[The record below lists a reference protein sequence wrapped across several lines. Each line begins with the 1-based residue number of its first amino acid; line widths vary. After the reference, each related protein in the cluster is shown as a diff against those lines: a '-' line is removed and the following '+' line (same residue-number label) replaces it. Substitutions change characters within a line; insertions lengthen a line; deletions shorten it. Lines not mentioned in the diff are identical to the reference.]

1 MYSKGLRDAVARLLV
16 VEPQR
21 RASVQ
26 EILSMEAVAANR
38 NQIPQA
44 PPAAGEAIVSGV
56 DIVRTIQVPHR
67 FNDLTKALPPSRY
80 DKPLGNPNPYPNP
93 NPNSNPNPNPNPNPT
108 PTLTLTRCADYGE
121 LRASMAAGLARPAS
135 APSGSA
141 AGGSAAASVP
151 VRRAAKSPSRRP

>member
-93 NPNSNPNPNPNPNPT
+93 NPNSNPNPNPNPDPNPN
-108 PTLTLTRCADYGE
+108 PNQALAHAHLGVATRLLAFARRLPMDVDAWC
-121 LRASMAAGLARPAS
+121 ARP
-135 APSGSA
+135 
-141 AGGSAAASVP
+141 P
-151 VRRAAKSPSRRP
+151 VA